1 MELVEHKNILF
12 RTKIS
17 FKIDYYI
24 LMYNDVSLDLQLL
37 QFTSKIT
44 KKENDCKITEQ
55 VYRLCRSN
63 FFSIVEKL
71 VTGNYVGNP
80 SIASKLNFKTGM
92 TLGIE

>member
-1 MELVEHKNILF
+1 MTVNSIQTWNLEYENILF

-44 KKENDCKITEQ
+44 KKENVCKITEQ
-55 VYRLCRSN
+55 VYRATV
-63 FFSIVEKL
+63 SI
-71 VTGNYVGNP
+71 
-80 SIASKLNFKTGM
+80 
-92 TLGIE
+92 